1 MGYLPPCPRVD
12 HTDGPWSRYRM
23 PWSGT
28 QLQARA
34 PVEVRVEH
42 QGLRTATLATGT
54 LVEAVGKAF
63 DQMLAWGI
71 DMFYVRSGPLE
82 GECVVERVGIDRELP
97 SSFDP
102 VEEPGRTDRA

>member
-1 MGYLPPCPRVD
+1 MVAIPEAL
-12 HTDGPWSRYRM
+12 
-23 PWSGT
+23 SGT
-28 QLQARA
+28 YLQARE

-42 QGLRTATLATGT
+42 QGFRKATLATGT
-54 LVEAVGKAF
+54 LVEAVGKAY
-63 DQMLAWGI
+63 DQMLAWGL

-102 VEEPGRTDRA
+102 VGERGLSNRA